1 MSSGGGHMIKLSPNM
16 RPYVARVIRGGL
28 SQRAFKNVVGSPAGA
43 CVRAAGSLRGKSQ
56 TEIRKI
62 VGDCGRAQAGTGKVR
77 AEIARL
83 RGAG

>member
-1 MSSGGGHMIKLSPNM
+1 MIKLSPNM

-43 CVRAAGSLRGKSQ
+43 CVRAAGSLRGKGQ
-56 TEIRKI
+56 TEIRRI
-62 VGDCGRAQAGTGKVR
+62 VGDCGKAQAGAGKVR

-83 RGAG
+83 RAA

>member
-1 MSSGGGHMIKLSPNM
+1 MIKLSPNM
-16 RPYVARVIRGGL
+16 KPYVARVIRGGL